1 MAGLRGAGKIYLNA
15 YRDGA
20 YIGYY
25 DLANIAS
32 FSIGNSGA
40 DTKTLKSTSPANYGA
55 TIGSATTPGD
65 DTISIKL
72 NVPNQK
78 NLATMLLGTD
88 TAVTNTGDAILDE
101 VVTVIAKGTY
111 VALAKR
117 KIAASPAP
125 VVTNSA
131 GSTTYTEDVHYVV
144 DYDNGLLYI
153 TPDSTI
159 AAGALKVDYT
169 HTTYSGYSIAA
180 RTESNIIGKLLF
192 TGENLDSG
200 EIIRMTANSV
210 ELSPDGDFSLV
221 SADGEFLEF
230 GLTGTIK
237 VPTGETSPYTFEVIA

>member
-15 YRDGA
+15 YIDGA
-20 YIGYY
+20 YIGYN

-32 FSIGNSGA
+32 FVIGNSGA
-40 DTKTLKSTSPANYGA
+40 DTKTLKSTAPANYGA
-55 TIGSATTPGD
+55 VIGSATTPGD
-65 DTISIKL
+65 DTLTIKL
-72 NVPNQK
+72 NVPNRK

-88 TAVTNTGDAILDE
+88 TAVTNTGAEITDE

-125 VVTNSA
+125 IVTNSE
-131 GSTTYTEDVHYVV
+131 GTVTYTEDTHYVV

-153 TPDSTI
+153 TPNSTI
-159 AAGALKVDYT
+159 AAGTLKIDYT
-169 HTTYSGYSIAA
+169 HSTYSGYSIAA
-180 RTESNIIGKLLF
+180 RTQSNIIGKLLF

-200 EIIRMTANSV
+200 EIIRMTADSV

-237 VPTGETSPYTFEVIA
+237 VPTGETSPYTFEVIG